1 MSKPAPEIIR
11 KRLLEEWQRDFPLI
25 EQPFEVIA
33 RSLGV
38 PEIEVIEGFEEL
50 QKRGQISRVGCVV
63 RPNTIGAS
71 TLAAIAAPDDQASS
85 VAEII
90 SAEPGVNHVYLR
102 ENVWNIWFVV
112 TGPDRAY
119 VDQTLRRISQV
130 NNLRALDL
138 RLEHPYHIDLGF
150 PLNAPG
156 APRRPRSEALHRE
169 NVGIAIGEG
178 DRELVQVLTTG
189 LPLVAMPFKEIA
201 SHLGR
206 GEKEILNR
214 LKHLLEAGIIPR
226 IGAIVRHRALGWA
239 SNAMAVWDV
248 PIEDIDRAGIS
259 LGRAPGV
266 TLCYRRS
273 RYEREWPYNLYCMV
287 HARTRQEAL
296 STLAAASKSAGL
308 EGLPHEV
315 LFSKRCFKQTG
326 AMFSLPREAA

>member
-1 MSKPAPEIIR
+1 MSMLTPDVIR
-11 KRLLEEWQRDFPLI
+11 NRLLEEWQRNLPLV
-25 EQPFEVIA
+25 ERPFEAIA

-38 PEIEVIEGFEEL
+38 PEIGVIEGFKEL

-71 TLAAIAAPDDQASS
+71 TLAAVAAPDDEASS
-85 VAEII
+85 VAQII
-90 SAEPGVNHVYLR
+90 SAEHGVNHVYLR
-102 ENVWNIWFVV
+102 ENGWNIWFVV

-119 VDQTLRRISQV
+119 VDQALRRISQV
-130 NNLRALDL
+130 TNLRALDL
-138 RLEHPYHIDLGF
+138 RLEHAYHIDLGF
-150 PLNAPG
+150 PLNAPPG
-156 APRRPRSEALHRE
+156 PRHPPSVDLHRKHD
-169 NVGIAIGEG
+169 GLAICEG

-189 LPLVAMPFKEIA
+189 LPLVATPFSEIA

-206 GEKEILNR
+206 TEKEILDR

-239 SNAMAVWDV
+239 SNAMAVWNV
-248 PIEDIDRAGIS
+248 PIEDIDRAGMS